1 MNQIISMKH
10 GTINVQIKE
19 ENGGKQLQKKHVVWK
34 IKKSGKSYVKQM
46 CQMTEG

>member
-10 GTINVQIKE
+10 GAIYVQMKE
-19 ENGGKQLQKKHVVWK
+19 ENGGKQLQKKYIVWK
-34 IKKSGKSYVKQM
+34 TKKSGKSYVKQM